1 MDVPAL
7 GAPAP
12 SGSSSALPYTLR
24 SAPAGV
30 LVITLASGV
39 PFEVLRTA
47 IRELL
52 AEVPARFRGARVRL
66 DFGDRDLELFDLR
79 RLLTLLKEF
88 DIEVVGLHLTPTAL
102 HKYAERELKLKVHL
116 SAPVLEKAVD
126 VMPAGE
132 ELPTEIVS
140 EPVPADDHDA
150 TEHGGRV
157 LTVPGHVRS
166 GAMIRFSGDVQIF
179 GDVNPGAQIVA
190 GGSIYVYGALKGLAS
205 AGTRGEDTA
214 VVFALDMRPSQIR
227 IGRVIHIG
235 ADAESDRPSRQ
246 YLPEIAWISEGAI
259 LIEPYRGRHPHLKE
273 LS

>member
-1 MDVPAL
+1 MSLSAT
-7 GAPAP
+7 GASAP
-12 SGSSSALPYTLR
+12 PGSHSATPFTLR
-24 SAPAGV
+24 SAPGGV
-30 LVITLASGV
+30 LVVTLSAEVS
-39 PFEVLRTA
+39 FDVLRGA
-47 IRELL
+47 LRELL

-79 RLLTLLKEF
+79 RILTLLKEF
-88 DIEVVGLHLTPTAL
+88 DIEVVGLHLSPGAL
-102 HKYAERELKLKVHL
+102 HKYAEKELKLKVHL
-116 SAPVLEKAVD
+116 SAPVLERAEEV
-126 VMPAGE
+126 VPAGE
-132 ELPTEIVS
+132 EVPTELVREAI
-140 EPVPADDHDA
+140 PAEDHDA
-150 TEHGGRV
+150 SEIGGRV

-205 AGTRGEDTA
+205 AGTRGDDTA

-235 ADAESDRPSRQ
+235 ADADSDRPARQ
-246 YLPEIAWISEGAI
+246 YAPEIAWISEGSI